1 MIIHKF
7 GTSKQKFKASLSHD
21 SQNTFLSETGT
32 YIMIYNLRKMP
43 NGELEFDFKKDA
55 TDISIVEDETTT
67 DNMLYAR
74 QDRINTNPTTYYS
87 LRVDR
92 MLCLF

>member
-1 MIIHKF
+1 
-7 GTSKQKFKASLSHD
+7 
-21 SQNTFLSETGT
+21 
-32 YIMIYNLRKMP
+32 MIYNLRKMP

-87 LRVDR
+87 LRVDHT
-92 MLCLF
+92 LCLF